1 MKFLVD
7 ECVAWPLVE
16 ALRRRFDD
24 VVSVREV
31 SPAAPD
37 ADVLEWAVRQ
47 SRTLV
52 TEDYD
57 FGELVF
63 YRQLDA
69 EAVVIIAPGV
79 LGVDLLAD
87 ACHRG
92 ASRCC
97 VKFSRRESDDRGEK
111 ETSAAAAGQE
121 MN

>member
-24 VVSVREV
+24 VVYVREV
-31 SPAAPD
+31 LPMAAD
-37 ADVLEWAVRQ
+37 ADVLELAVREG
-47 SRTLV
+47 RTLI

-63 YRQLDA
+63 FRQLNA

-79 LGVDLLAD
+79 LGTDLLTD
-87 ACHRG
+87 ASALAERLYAASDSLRG
-92 ASRCC
+92 NLTI
-97 VKFSRRESDDRGEK
+97 VESKRFRQRPLTK
-111 ETSAAAAGQE
+111 K
-121 MN
+121 